1 MSISRYRAGQR
12 RLAIQ
17 LTRPRR
23 IPPLRRM
30 VIVGSILGWEVVN
43 WKLREAGK
51 PDSRKKL
58 SVRLR
63 KAAER
68 LGPTYI
74 KLAQIISAG
83 QGVFPDEL
91 VEQCKL
97 CRDSVPGVPFAKVRE
112 IVEQATHGDMFDSF
126 AEFSPTPLAA
136 ASIAQV
142 HGATLANG
150 KEVVVKVQR
159 PNIEKLVRQDLAV
172 MSTFA
177 PFLVGRI
184 KIAALANPPAL
195 VELFAETISEELDFR
210 LEAEN
215 MQDIRNSLLE
225 LDRGEFILPT
235 PVSEHTY
242 KRVLVMN
249 RLDGIDF
256 SNPEALRAN
265 NVDTEKAIRDLLLGF
280 LEGAFLKGVFHG
292 DLHSGNLKILSN
304 GQIGLMD
311 FGITG
316 RLSDRERTG
325 FLKMLFAATTN
336 NPNGQVEALVDLGA
350 LPDDTN
356 VADMVSELGLDKQID
371 PTQFSQQELVR
382 EIRKLLKGLL
392 FYGAKLPKPLMLY
405 AKNLIFIEN
414 SIAELAPQLD
424 LFELVNSVSMHFA
437 SEHGAAITKELGVKE
452 SDWELDLDG
461 IKASFW
467 VNPNDRESLTYAE
480 LLERR
485 KLIKSRL
492 GNDFTID

>member
-1 MSISRYRAGQR
+1 MPISRYRAGQK
-12 RLAIQ
+12 RLAVQ
-17 LTRPRR
+17 LTRRRR
-23 IPPLRRM
+23 IPPIRRM
-30 VIVGSILGWEVVN
+30 VVVGSILGWEIVN

-51 PDSRKKL
+51 ADSRAKL

-97 CRDSVPGVPFAKVRE
+97 CRDAVPGVEFQKVRE
-112 IVEQATHGDMFDSF
+112 TVEQATHGDLFDSF
-126 AEFSPTPLAA
+126 AEFSPTPIAA

-142 HGATLANG
+142 HAATLADGN
-150 KEVVVKVQR
+150 EVVVKVQR

-177 PFLVGRI
+177 PLLVGRI
-184 KIAALANPPAL
+184 KVAALANPPAL

-215 MQDIRNSLLE
+215 MEDVRQSLQE
-225 LDRGEFILPT
+225 LNRGEFVLPN
-235 PVSEHTY
+235 PVPEHTY

-256 SNPEALRAN
+256 SNPEGLKAH
-265 NVDTEKAIRDLLLGF
+265 NVDTQKAISDLLLGF

-292 DLHSGNLKILSN
+292 DLHSGNLKILKN
-304 GQIGLMD
+304 GQIGLLD

-316 RLSDRERTG
+316 RLSDRERIG

-336 NPNGQVEALVDLGA
+336 NPQGQVESLVDLGA
-350 LPDDTN
+350 LPSDTN
-356 VADMVSELGLDKQID
+356 VEQMVSELGLDTPID
-371 PTQFSQQELVR
+371 PTQFSQQELIK

-414 SIAELAPQLD
+414 SIAELAPELD
-424 LFELVNSVSMHFA
+424 LFELVNSVSVHFA
-437 SEHGAAITKELGVKE
+437 SEHGSSITKELGVDE
-452 SDWELDLDG
+452 AAWELDLDG
-461 IKASFW
+461 IKGSFW
-467 VNPNDRESLTYAE
+467 VDPNERESLTYAE

-492 GNDFTID
+492 GNDFTVD